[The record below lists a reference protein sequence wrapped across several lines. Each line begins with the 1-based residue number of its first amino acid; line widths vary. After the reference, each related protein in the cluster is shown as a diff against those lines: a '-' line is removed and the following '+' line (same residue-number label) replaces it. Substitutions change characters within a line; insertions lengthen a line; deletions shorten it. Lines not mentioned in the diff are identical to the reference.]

1 MKFLYVR
8 RDLKECCSQ
17 PQFLVLAENWKQ
29 SECPRKVIGWID
41 VDELY
46 KGTLW
51 KHGCTAATAID
62 MHESHKQSI
71 EQKKQVPKDF
81 CLCTLNVS
89 IQYDAICIKFRKK
102 AKLNGMHTEMV
113 KLRKAKELSS

>member
-1 MKFLYVR
+1 M
-8 RDLKECCSQ
+8 
-17 PQFLVLAENWKQ
+17 LAENWKQ
-29 SECPRKVIGWID
+29 SKCPRKVIGWID

-46 KGTLW
+46 KGTLC
-51 KHGCTAATAID
+51 KRGYTAATAVD
-62 MHESHKQSI
+62 MHESHKQGI
-71 EQKKQVPKDF
+71 GQKKQIPEDF

-102 AKLNGMHTEMV
+102 AKLNRIHTEMV